1 MNQIHPSAVIGPN
14 VEIGNNN
21 IIGPNSVLLGPLKL
35 GDNNWIGPS
44 VVIGTPPQSRGHEH
58 PRPWDE
64 SLSGKGIEIGSR
76 NIIREFATVQSPTKG
91 ITKVGNDCFLM
102 TQIHIPHDA
111 VIGHRVTIANSSHI
125 AGHCVIQDDVTLG
138 LSTSIHQF
146 TVVGK
151 GAMVGM
157 GSIVTR
163 DVPPFAMVF
172 GAPSKLKG
180 CNRIGMKRQGID
192 DSVIESLDD
201 FYRHNQVREVNDVDE
216 YKSSNTGEIQLI
228 FAQWI
233 DAVTKVRD

>member
-14 VEIGNNN
+14 VELGSNN
-21 IIGPNSVLLGPLKL
+21 IIGPNAVILGPLSL
-35 GDNNWIGPS
+35 GDDNWIGPS

-64 SLSGKGIEIGSR
+64 SLSGKGIRIGSR
-76 NIIREFATVQSPTKG
+76 NVIREFATIQSPTKG
-91 ITKVGNDCFLM
+91 ETTLGDDCFLM

-111 VIGHRVTIANSSHI
+111 NVGNRVTMANSTHI

-157 GSIVTR
+157 GSVITR
-163 DVPPFAMVF
+163 HVPPFAMSF
-172 GAPSKLKG
+172 GTPAKTHG
-180 CNRIGMKRQGID
+180 CNRVGMSRQGFSDSEID
-192 DSVIESLDD
+192 EIELLLNKGLGKTFDETHTQIPVALQDIFKDWYISVSA
-201 FYRHNQVREVNDVDE
+201 VRN
-216 YKSSNTGEIQLI
+216 
-228 FAQWI
+228 
-233 DAVTKVRD
+233 